1 MCKCDQ
7 TKKFNIKFK
16 YSVSNSKFQ
25 KYEGPTN
32 SRSRVGKQ
40 GGGTRPLPS
49 EPQTTKGRSQKH
61 SLS

>member
-1 MCKCDQ
+1 MESKCDQ

-32 SRSRVGKQ
+32 SRSRVEKQ
-40 GGGTRPLPS
+40 GEGLAPYLLNLKLPEALTQS
-49 EPQTTKGRSQKH
+49 DS
-61 SLS
+61 